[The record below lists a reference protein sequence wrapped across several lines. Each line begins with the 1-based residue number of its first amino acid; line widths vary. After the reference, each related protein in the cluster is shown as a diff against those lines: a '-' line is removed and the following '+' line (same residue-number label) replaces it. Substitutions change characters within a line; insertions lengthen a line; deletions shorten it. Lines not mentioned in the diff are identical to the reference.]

1 MPGTGADCAARE
13 RVRETGCTV
22 RFSLLVLILSLTTA
36 VSSPGQ
42 FTAHD
47 PGVRKDAVTVGAPVT
62 GLSAD
67 QATAFTD
74 GMSRFVAVNSVSGAL
89 AGEPDNGL
97 GPRFN
102 SNSCGSCHAQPATGG
117 TSPSASQFPFVGPNP
132 QAAVATLD
140 GATNALPYF
149 VTADGPVREARFVHF
164 ADSSGQLTSVP
175 DGGVHDLF
183 TITGRMD
190 ATNVPGPSG
199 ALQTCAIAQPRFD
212 LMRSLDNIIFRI
224 PTPVFGAGFIENIS
238 DAAILE
244 NMNDQAAAKQTLGI
258 SGQPNRSGN
267 DGTVSRFGWK
277 AQNKSLELFAG
288 EAYNVEMGV
297 SNEMF
302 QNERASPG
310 GSLPS
315 SCIFNGTPEDTTN
328 FGSSSAGT
336 PSDVVAF
343 ATFMRFLDQ
352 PAASASTP
360 GGSASVA
367 NGRNL
372 FVNIVQCALC
382 HTPQLRTA
390 ASGLTPALNYKNANL
405 FSDLLLHHMGSGLAD
420 GVSQGAAGPDQFRT
434 APLWGLGQR
443 IFFLHDGRTSDLL
456 RAIEQHASLGSEANA
471 VIYRFNQLTQ
481 SQQQDLLNFL
491 RSL

>member
-1 MPGTGADCAARE
+1 MPGTGVDRAAPRGKE
-13 RVRETGCTV
+13 GTGRTV
-22 RFSLLVLILSLTTA
+22 RFSLLVLILSLATA
-36 VSSPGQ
+36 VTSRGQ

-47 PGVRKDAVTVGAPVT
+47 PGVRKDPVTVGAPVT

-67 QATAFTD
+67 QAAAFTD
-74 GMSRFVAVNSVSGAL
+74 GMGRFVALNSVSGAL
-89 AGEPDNGL
+89 SGEPDNGL

-102 SNSCGSCHAQPATGG
+102 SNSCASCHAQPATGG
-117 TSPSASQFPFVGPNP
+117 TSPSASQYPYLGPNP
-132 QAAVATLD
+132 QVAVATLD
-140 GATNALPYF
+140 GATNFLPYF
-149 VTADGPVREARFVHF
+149 VAADGPVREARFVNF
-164 ADSSGQLTSVP
+164 VNSSGQLTSVP

-183 TITGRMD
+183 TITGRVD
-190 ATNVPGPSG
+190 ATNVPGPGG

-212 LMRSLDNIIFRI
+212 LMRSLGNIIFRI

-244 NMNDQAAAKQTLGI
+244 NLGDQAAAKQALGI

-267 DGTVSRFGWK
+267 DGTITRFGWK
-277 AQNKSLELFAG
+277 AQNKSLEIFAG

-297 SNEMF
+297 SNESF
-302 QNERASPG
+302 PNERPGPG
-310 GSLPS
+310 GSLPA

-328 FGSSSAGT
+328 FGSSSVGT

-352 PAASASTP
+352 PAASATSP
-360 GGSASVA
+360 GGSASIA
-367 NGRNL
+367 NGRYL
-372 FVNIVQCALC
+372 FVNVVQCALC

-390 ASGLTPALNYKNANL
+390 ASSQTAALNYKSANL

-443 IFFLHDGRTSDLL
+443 IFLLHDGRTSDLL
-456 RAIEQHASLGSEANA
+456 RAIEQHVGPGSEANA
-471 VIYRFNQLTQ
+471 VIHRFNQLTQ